1 MFLLMELIEARMT
14 KALPVAA
21 GVKSFFREG
30 AAAAAT
36 TTDCF
41 CCGSKLRYKPLRSK
55 WKKKNKEK

>member
-1 MFLLMELIEARMT
+1 MLLLMELIEARMT

-30 AAAAAT
+30 AAA

>member
-1 MFLLMELIEARMT
+1 MELIEARMT

-36 TTDCF
+36 DCF

>member
-21 GVKSFFREG
+21 SVKSFFREG
-30 AAAAAT
+30 AAAAA
-36 TTDCF
+36 TDCF